1 MGMKNYFSGVEGEQH
16 YKACIDAGAKHVLTS
31 FLYLERTDLDTVKK
45 RKLKNPEV
53 KFLIDSGAHT
63 FQSDK
68 EKYAA
73 WKLRDFEKYIERYIK
88 WLRANREYIEACVEL
103 DIDWNV
109 GTNVVEGWQKK
120 YFIPLMREG
129 IEVIFV
135 WHKQRKL
142 EGLEEMCSRF
152 PYVGLPGEFSKDPDF
167 NKYVTVAKR
176 YTTKLHGFAAT
187 KQSDFRDWP
196 WYSGDSTTWKSSERY
211 GTLIH
216 WDEHAQKLVFEEDKS
231 QRALYRKDFEKY
243 KLDADGI
250 INDTNYREVTK
261 YALISMRRM
270 EEYYEAKYSDRI
282 FYYALRLPHPDVIL
296 ADLPQSEVKR
306 YWALLRAP
314 ALFKAHAGES
324 QIGSIRGFLRAL
336 AAVQY
341 REEQAINES
350 KKAKAFLGSYFPQLV
365 SLNGN
370 GLNCDIQVFQKELA
384 SYIAP
389 PNPPPLERTEPGHFI
404 ATNNVPKFRSDRI
417 FELSELEH
425 NPLAAPITLGYLI

>member
-1 MGMKNYFSGVEGEQH
+1 MGMRNYFSGVEGEQH
-16 YKACIDAGAKHVLTS
+16 YNACIAAGAKHVLTS

-45 RKLKNPEV
+45 RKRKNPEV

-68 EKYAA
+68 DKYSS
-73 WKLRDFEKYIERYIK
+73 WSLRDFEKYIERYIK
-88 WLRANREYIEACVEL
+88 WLRANREYVEACVEL

-129 IEVIFV
+129 LDVIFV
-135 WHKQRKL
+135 WHKQRGL
-142 EGLEEMCSRF
+142 DGLEEMCSRY
-152 PYVGLPGEFSKDPDF
+152 PYVGLPGEFSKEPDF
-167 NKYVTVAKR
+167 NKYVTIAKR

-216 WDEHAQKLVFEEDKS
+216 WDEHDQRLVFEDDKGK
-231 QRALYRKDFEKY
+231 RMLYRKDFEAFG
-243 KLDADGI
+243 LDADGI

-270 EEYYEAKYSDRI
+270 EEFYEKKYSDRI
-282 FYYALRLPHPDVIL
+282 FYYSLRLPHPDAIM
-296 ADLPQSEVKR
+296 AIMSQAEVKR

-314 ALFKAHAGES
+314 TLFKAHATEPK
-324 QIGSIRGFLRAL
+324 IGNIRRFLATVS
-336 AAVQY
+336 AVQH
-341 REEQAINES
+341 RETGFIEQSE
-350 KKAKAFLGSYFPQLV
+350 KAKAFLGTYFPQLV
-365 SLNGN
+365 RGN
-370 GLNCDIQVFQKELA
+370 TLNCDAQVFQKELS

-389 PNPPPLERTEPGHFI
+389 PNPPALARTEPFHYI
-404 ATNNVPKFRSDRI
+404 ATNNVPKVRDPRDFDI
-417 FELSELEH
+417 NELEH
-425 NPLAAPITLGYLI
+425 DPLSVPLIAAEI